1 MSSGPRSL
9 RGLIFSMANTSLQ
22 QFIQDLSGEDH
33 SRVQDD
39 LGNGFVRLR
48 AAEAQRR
55 QAKQDIRSFE
65 DVVIEMLRN
74 ARDANAKAIF
84 VATWSTKE
92 QRFLTMLDD
101 GDGVPLQLQD
111 TIFEPFVTSKL
122 DSFHADRWGVHGRGM
137 ALYSIRQNTD
147 SSRVVASAPGMGS
160 VFSVASSFSRLSEKR
175 DQSSAPKVTL
185 NENGK
190 PVLRGPHNIMRTV
203 LEFAIDERDSV
214 AVYLG
219 TPAEIVSTLYW
230 LGSSAASNSAE
241 EHNREIGDLPYIQR
255 FGLCADASALAKLAN
270 DFSLPMSDR
279 TAYRILKY
287 EIKPLELHLQ
297 LMLAEQGSSSSAK
310 EKPERRRVSDK
321 AIHISRE
328 DLDAFC
334 KQVMAD
340 YAQLSQS
347 YYLDANVEA
356 TIRCFGG
363 ELVMRIPLKRDE

>member
-1 MSSGPRSL
+1 MSVARAL
-9 RGLIFSMANTSLQ
+9 RGLIFSMTNTSLQ

-55 QAKQDIRSFE
+55 QAKQDIRSVE

-147 SSRVVASAPGMGS
+147 SARVVASAPGMGS
-160 VFSVASSFSRLSEKR
+160 VFSVASSFSRLTEKR

-219 TPAEIVSTLYW
+219 SPAEIVSTLYW
-230 LGSSAASNSAE
+230 LGSSAASNCAE
-241 EHNREIGDLPYIQR
+241 VQNREIGDLPYIQR

-270 DFSLPMSDR
+270 DFCLPMSDR

-287 EIKPLELHLQ
+287 EIKPLALHLQ
-297 LMLAEQGSSSSAK
+297 LMLGEQGPSASAK
-310 EKPERRRVSDK
+310 EKPERKSASDK
-321 AIHISRE
+321 TIRISRE

-334 KQVMAD
+334 EQVMAD
-340 YAQLSQS
+340 YAQLAQS

-356 TIRCFGG
+356 AIRCFGG

>member
-1 MSSGPRSL
+1 
-9 RGLIFSMANTSLQ
+9 
-22 QFIQDLSGEDH
+22 
-33 SRVQDD
+33 
-39 LGNGFVRLR
+39 
-48 AAEAQRR
+48 
-55 QAKQDIRSFE
+55 
-65 DVVIEMLRN
+65 
-74 ARDANAKAIF
+74 
-84 VATWSTKE
+84 
-92 QRFLTMLDD
+92 
-101 GDGVPLQLQD
+101 
-111 TIFEPFVTSKL
+111 
-122 DSFHADRWGVHGRGM
+122 
-137 ALYSIRQNTD
+137 
-147 SSRVVASAPGMGS
+147 MGS

-190 PVLRGPHNIMRTV
+190 PVLRGSHNIMRTV

-297 LMLAEQGSSSSAK
+297 LMLGEQGSSSSAK
-310 EKPERRRVSDK
+310 EKPERKEHPIRLF
-321 AIHISRE
+321 ISREE

-340 YAQLSQS
+340 YAQLSRS
-347 YYLDANVEA
+347 YYWTRMSKLPFVALGENWLCVFRSSAMNNGAFAYFVYRDRFTGGA
-356 TIRCFGG
+356 IRRNGLLFSFRR
-363 ELVMRIPLKRDE
+363 LPVR

>member
-1 MSSGPRSL
+1 MRYGPRFL
-9 RGLIFSMANTSLQ
+9 RGLLFFMPNSSLQ
-22 QFIQDLSGEDH
+22 QFIQNLSGEDYT
-33 SRVQDD
+33 RVQDD

-92 QRFLTMLDD
+92 QRFLIMLDD

-147 SSRVVASAPGMGS
+147 SARIIASTPGLGS
-160 VFSVASSFSRLSEKR
+160 IFSVVSSFSRLSEKR
-175 DQSSAPKVTL
+175 DQSSAPSVTV
-185 NENGK
+185 NEDGK

-203 LEFAIDERDSV
+203 LEFAIDERDDV

-219 TPAEIVSTLYW
+219 SPAEIVSTLYW
-230 LGSSAASNSAE
+230 LGCSAVSNAAEQSSC
-241 EHNREIGDLPYIQR
+241 EIGEMPYIQR
-255 FGLCADASALAKLAN
+255 FGFCSDASSLAQLAN
-270 DFSLPMSDR
+270 DYCLPMSAR
-279 TAYRILKY
+279 TAYRVLNN
-287 EIKPLELHLQ
+287 EIKPLSVHLQ
-297 LMLAEQGSSSSAK
+297 VMLGDQGASSVK
-310 EKPERRRVSDK
+310 EKPARTNLSNKSIR
-321 AIHISRE
+321 ISKE
-328 DLDAFC
+328 DLDAFSD
-334 KQVMAD
+334 QVMGE
-340 YAQLSQS
+340 YAQLAQS
-347 YYLDANVEA
+347 YYLKEDVEPSV
-356 TIRCFGG
+356 RCLGG
-363 ELVMRIPLKRDE
+363 ELVLRIPLRRDE

>member
-1 MSSGPRSL
+1 MP
-9 RGLIFSMANTSLQ
+9 NTSLQ
-22 QFIQDLSGEDH
+22 QFIQNISGEDH
-33 SRVQDD
+33 TRVQDD

-84 VATWSTKE
+84 IATWSTKE

-147 SSRVVASAPGMGS
+147 SARVIASAPGLGS
-160 VFSVASSFSRLSEKR
+160 IFSVVSSFSRLSEKR
-175 DQSSAPKVTL
+175 DQSSAPSVTV
-185 NENGK
+185 NEDGK

-203 LEFAIDERDSV
+203 LEFAIDERDGV

-219 TPAEIVSTLYW
+219 SPAEIVSTLV
-230 LGSSAASNSAE
+230 
-241 EHNREIGDLPYIQR
+241 IQR
-255 FGLCADASALAKLAN
+255 CLIPLKSILAKLGGCLI
-270 DFSLPMSDR
+270 FSVLVFVQTLRLLRSLPMISVCLCLLGLHIEFLIMR
-279 TAYRILKY
+279 LNPWRFIYRQCLV
-287 EIKPLELHLQ
+287 IKFLLLQ
-297 LMLAEQGSSSSAK
+297 K
-310 EKPERRRVSDK
+310 
-321 AIHISRE
+321 
-328 DLDAFC
+328 
-334 KQVMAD
+334 
-340 YAQLSQS
+340 
-347 YYLDANVEA
+347 
-356 TIRCFGG
+356 
-363 ELVMRIPLKRDE
+363 

>member
-1 MSSGPRSL
+1 MP
-9 RGLIFSMANTSLQ
+9 NTSLQ
-22 QFIQDLSGEDH
+22 QFIQNISGEDH
-33 SRVQDD
+33 TRVQDD

-84 VATWSTKE
+84 IATWSTKE

-147 SSRVVASAPGMGS
+147 SARVIASAPGLGS
-160 VFSVASSFSRLSEKR
+160 IFSVVSSFSRLSEKR
-175 DQSSAPKVTL
+175 DQSSAPLVTV
-185 NENGK
+185 NEDGK

-203 LEFAIDERDSV
+203 LEFAIDERDGV

-219 TPAEIVSTLYW
+219 SPAEIVSTLYW
-230 LGSSAASNSAE
+230 LGN
-241 EHNREIGDLPYIQR
+241 
-255 FGLCADASALAKLAN
+255 SALAQLAN
-270 DFSLPMSDR
+270 DFCLPMSAR
-279 TAYRILKY
+279 TAYRIFNN
-287 EIKPLELHLQ
+287 EIKPLAVHLQ
-297 LMLAEQGSSSSAK
+297 TMLGDQVSSSAK
-310 EKPERRRVSDK
+310 VKPERKTLSDSS
-321 AIHISRE
+321 IRISKE
-328 DLDAFC
+328 DLEMFSS
-334 KQVMAD
+334 QVMGD
-340 YAQLSQS
+340 YAQLAQS
-347 YYLDANVEA
+347 YYLNADVAPS
-356 TIRCFGG
+356 IRCLGG
-363 ELVMRIPLKRDE
+363 ELVLRIPLRRDE